1 MRVASS
7 QGMGKRWHEASFPRS
22 RLRENSLSRW
32 RERVGVRVAHR
43 QSPGEVLTSPPPPPP
58 ASRVPPSPAS
68 GRGRFKL
75 PSGPGITTRWGGL
88 LALLLTLLLS
98 LAPPAL
104 ANSPAEIVKRPAGAT
119 VVPDQFLR
127 QWDPVT
133 LFFDKDTGPAEGGP
147 EDHPER
153 LVKGPTH
160 PGAYTWL
167 DARTLQFRPAEPWPA
182 LAQIAWTVN
191 GKTVSLAT
199 LMAAP
204 EASIPAAEA
213 EGLKPVE
220 AITLRFSDPLDTAAL
235 ARMVSIDLRPLP
247 GVEGERQRTLSAKDF
262 DIKVVE
268 RSSRSDPASY
278 VLNLKTPI
286 PWGTRAIVR
295 LRLAEA
301 AGLEGKFHEIRF
313 STTEEFRIHSFGCRT
328 TVMPATVAGAVYG
341 REQALS
347 CPAEDRMVRVV
358 FSAKPQAMGPIEARN
373 LVRLT
378 PPVEDLQAQVVDD
391 TLQLRGR
398 FEADRLYQVRLEP
411 STLVDQEGRPL
422 TMRGASQLHL
432 FFPAKQKFLRFEAR
446 SGVME
451 RFGAQMIPLRGRGHD
466 QVDLR
471 IHAIDPLDRSFWPF
485 PGVEVDE
492 AKAPPAPGEEP
503 VADNDVEPL
512 RAAQIARH
520 LRTLGTPGV
529 SAMVP
534 LPLRPGDTSA
544 RFGLDL
550 KPHLERMA
558 GKQAPG
564 TYLVG
569 LRQLGAGSLRSW
581 MRVQVTDLSLTA
593 VEETD
598 QVRFVVTS
606 LATAQPVADAAVT
619 VEASIHN
626 AWETIGEGTTDEAG
640 QFAWTIPD
648 PPDSRDYTDLVRR
661 VVVKKDDDTLVLD
674 AAVPPNRYAA
684 AGGWQEDDSPWLDWT
699 LNDTTARQPDELW
712 LCHIFT
718 ERPIYRPED
727 SMHIKGY
734 VRDYVSGA
742 LSPTTGSGIVLV
754 KAPDGTEWRYP
765 VDLMPDAGSFH
776 FEFKEKTSIT
786 GKFQVRYLHGT
797 DETDLCHRTVKR
809 EAYRLPRFEV
819 QMHGPAKAPLDAP
832 FTVQMT
838 ARYYAGGN
846 VVERPLHW
854 RVTQLPYTWAPKPRE
869 GFRFSTDSRFS
880 RPVPFRSTP
889 AVEREEKTDLQGAGT
904 ITLDPTIEPTAHA
917 RHYVVEA
924 TVTGDDDQTVTSVH
938 DVLALPPFVLG
949 LKVPRYLEQ
958 VDTVTSEIL
967 VAGADGEGVAGQAVT
982 VRLVKRQWNSILQ
995 AGDFS
1000 SGAAKYVTEVVE
1012 EVVSEQVIRSTAEPS
1027 RLTLPL
1033 TGTGVYLVQLEAED
1047 KLGRAQ
1053 SISVDFFAAGAKP
1066 TTWSRPPAQVFKAT
1080 PEKTRYTPGEV
1091 ARIVLE
1097 SPFQTGAAL
1106 AIVEEPDGHNA
1117 YRWVP
1122 VKNGYGVFELP
1133 VRKEYLPKLPVHFAL
1148 MRGRLPGGGEAKD
1161 SVDLRKPA
1169 TLAATT
1175 WIEVTPAKHRVTV
1188 DLDYPKRAQPGD
1200 EVSVTVKLSD
1210 DEGKPLAGEVTLWL
1224 IDQAVL
1230 ALAKEQPLDPIP
1242 DFIVERPARAV
1253 FYDSRNQVF
1262 GVLPLQED
1270 PGGDGEEAEGSLL
1283 DQVGVRRNFTPVPYY
1298 NPRLMVDASGTAKV
1312 TFTLPDSLTNFR
1324 LRAKVVSGDDRF
1336 GFGMGEMKVRLPVI
1350 VQPALPRFVR
1360 PDDAFTL
1367 AAIGRIV
1374 EGDLGPGRASI
1385 KLDGLALDGP
1395 GERAFDWATKPTRVE
1410 YPVSVPMPPLK
1421 DDGEP
1426 SRTAVRITVGVE
1438 RSQDKARDA
1447 FEVSLPI
1454 QPDRPAETIAQVA
1467 ALEPG
1472 QPVTLAP
1479 LPEAARP
1486 GTVQRTTL
1494 VSAQPAVTLM
1504 AAALDYLYRYPFGCT
1519 EQRISTARASV
1530 AARRLD
1536 QSLMPRTMA
1545 ARVDQDVAAT
1555 LAWIGKATTGDG
1567 LVAFWPGSRG
1577 YVALTSW
1584 SVLLMVEAR
1593 AAGLPV
1599 DAALQERQMQA
1610 LKRAL
1615 RSDAGVF
1622 VDAQT
1627 ERSWALTA
1635 LAAAGQL
1642 DLAYAAE
1649 LTRRAEYLSQE
1660 SIAQALRVLASSK
1673 TPEPGSLDRLK
1684 ERLWSGIVIR
1694 SYQGRDVF
1702 GGLQAKALPTSGLIL
1717 PTETRAVAQTLRAQL
1732 IAAPGDVR
1740 NQMLIDALAG
1750 LGRGDGWGSTNANAE
1765 ALLALADALSGGG
1778 AARPVR
1784 DLTLTQAGKDHSM
1797 PIGGGTPL
1805 QRLDTATDAPATVA
1819 IAGTGPAPA
1828 LWSRTSFVPAAPG
1841 SSAAAV
1847 TQGFVV
1853 SRTALRIQTGGAPP
1867 LRVPLDKAGLTLDHT
1882 VGAVI
1887 EDEVELVNPADRH
1900 HVAITIPLAA
1910 GMEPLNPALA
1920 TAPPEAKP
1928 SAAPELAPSYVSF
1941 LDDRVEYFYE
1951 TLPKGTYHF
1960 RFRSRA
1966 TIPGRFTQPA
1976 ARARMMYDDAVTG
1989 ASPGAVVA
1997 VTREP

>member
-1 MRVASS
+1 MAN
-7 QGMGKRWHEASFPRS
+7 GMTRYVRPAGADNFRS
-22 RLRENSLSRW
+22 RRGDVRAVMRSLD
-32 RERVGVRVAHR
+32 RVVRLA
-43 QSPGEVLTSPPPPPP
+43 L
-58 ASRVPPSPAS
+58 
-68 GRGRFKL
+68 L
-75 PSGPGITTRWGGL
+75 L
-88 LALLLTLLLS
+88 LALLV
-98 LAPPAL
+98 APAL
-104 ANSPAEIVKRPAGAT
+104 ANSPAEIVKRPVGAV

-127 QWDPVT
+127 SWDPVT
-133 LFFDKDTGPAEGGP
+133 LFFDKDTGPAEGGA
-147 EDHPER
+147 EDHPEK
-153 LVKGPTH
+153 LLTGPKH

-182 LAQIAWTVN
+182 LSRVTWAVGGRTV
-191 GKTVSLAT
+191 TLAT

-204 EASIPAAEA
+204 DASSPADNT
-213 EGLKPVE
+213 EGLKPVD
-220 AITLRFSDPLDTAAL
+220 AITLRFPHPLDVAAL
-235 ARMVSIDLRPLP
+235 ARMVTIDLRPLP
-247 GVEGERQRTLSAKDF
+247 GVEGDRQRTLTSRDF

-268 RSSRSDPASY
+268 RNSRTDPATY

-286 PWGTRAIVR
+286 SWGVRAIVR
-295 LRLAEA
+295 LRLAEM
-301 AGLEGKFHEIRF
+301 AGLEGLVHDIRF
-313 STTEEFRIHSFGCRT
+313 ATTEEFRIRNFGCRT
-328 TVMPATVAGAVYG
+328 TVMPATVAGTSYG
-341 REQALS
+341 REQALT
-347 CPAEDRMVRVV
+347 CPADERMVRVV
-358 FSAKPQAMGPIEARN
+358 FSARPQAMGPVEARN

-378 PPVEDLQAQVVDD
+378 PAVEDLQVQVVDD

-411 STLVDQEGRPL
+411 AALTDQEGRPL
-422 TMRGASQLHL
+422 TMRGASQLFL
-432 FFPAKQKFLRFEAR
+432 SFPAKQKFLRFEAH
-446 SGVME
+446 SGVVE
-451 RFGAQMIPLRGRGHD
+451 RFGAQMIPLRGRGYD
-466 QVDLR
+466 KVDLR
-471 IHAIDPLDRSFWPF
+471 IHAIEPLDRNFWPF
-485 PGVEVDE
+485 LAVETDE
-492 AKAPPAPGEEP
+492 AQAPPAPGEEP
-503 VADNDVEPL
+503 RPHTYAFPVDKDDI
-512 RAAQIARH
+512 AQH

-529 SAMVP
+529 STMVP
-534 LPLRPGDTSA
+534 LPLRTGDTSA

-550 KPHLERMA
+550 QPHLERLA
-558 GKQAPG
+558 GKGAPG

-569 LRQLGAGSLRSW
+569 LRQLGVNSVRSW

-606 LATAQPVADAAVT
+606 LATAEPVADAMVSIEGSEGSTWQT
-619 VEASIHN
+619 V
-626 AWETIGEGTTDEAG
+626 GKGTTDADG
-640 QFAWTIPD
+640 QFAWQPEGLGDRI
-648 PPDSRDYTDLVRR
+648 RR
-661 VVVKKDDDTLVLD
+661 VVVTKGNDTLVLD
-674 AAVPPNRYAA
+674 AAEPPNRYAA
-684 AGGWQEDDSPWLDWT
+684 NGGWQADEEWSWLSWT
-699 LNDTTARQPDELW
+699 LYDPGARQPEDQW

-718 ERPIYRPED
+718 ERPIYRPD
-727 SMHIKGY
+727 DPMHIKGY
-734 VRDYVSGA
+734 VRDYSNGA
-742 LSPTTGSGIVLV
+742 LSVAQGQGVVLV

-765 VDLMPDAGSFH
+765 VDLTSDAGSFH
-776 FEFKEKTSIT
+776 FEFKEKTSVT
-786 GKFQVRYLHGT
+786 GKFQVRYLHGK
-797 DETDLCHRTVKR
+797 DETDLCHRSVKR

-819 QMHGPAKAPLDAP
+819 QMHGPGTAPLDAP
-832 FTVQMT
+832 FAVQMT

-846 VVERPLHW
+846 VVERPIHW
-854 RVTQLPYTWAPKPRE
+854 RVTQMPYAWVPKPRE

-889 AVEREEKTDLQGAGT
+889 AVEREDKTDPQGSGAIT
-904 ITLDPTIEPTAHA
+904 IDPTIEPTAHP

-949 LKVPRYLEQ
+949 VKVPRYLEQ
-958 VDTVTSEIL
+958 VDNVEPELI
-967 VAGADGEGVAGQAVT
+967 VAGHDGEGLAGQAVT
-982 VRLVKRQWNSILQ
+982 VRLIKRQWNSILQ

-1012 EVVSEQVIRSTAEPS
+1012 EVVSEQVIRSTAGPMKLS
-1027 RLTLPL
+1027 LPL

-1047 KLGRAQ
+1047 KLGRMQ
-1053 SISVDFFAAGAKP
+1053 SVTVDFFAAGTKP

-1080 PEKTRYTPGEV
+1080 PEKTRYNPGET
-1091 ARIVLE
+1091 ARIILE

-1106 AIVEEPDGHNA
+1106 AIVEEPDGHNS
-1117 YRWVP
+1117 YTWVP
-1122 VKNGYGVFELP
+1122 VRNGYGVFSLA

-1169 TLAATT
+1169 TLASSTA
-1175 WIEVTPAKHRVTV
+1175 IEVTPAKHRVTV

-1270 PGGDGEEAEGSLL
+1270 PGGDGEEAEGALL
-1283 DQVGVRRNFTPVPYY
+1283 DQVGVRKNFTPVPYY

-1336 GFGMGEMKVRLPVI
+1336 GFGTGEMKVRLPVI

-1360 PDDAFTL
+1360 PGDAFTL

-1374 EGDLGPGRASI
+1374 EGEFGPGRASI
-1385 KLDGLALDGP
+1385 KLDGLKLDGTA
-1395 GERAFDWATKPTRVE
+1395 ERGFEWTVKPTRVE
-1410 YPVSVPMPPLK
+1410 YPVTVPEPPLK
-1421 DDGEP
+1421 PDGEP
-1426 SRTAVRITVGVE
+1426 SRSAVTVTVGVE

-1447 FEVSLPI
+1447 FQVELPI
-1454 QPDRPAETIAQVA
+1454 QPDRPPQTIAQVF
-1467 ALEPG
+1467 EMQPG
-1472 QPVTLAP
+1472 TPVTVPP
-1479 LPEAARP
+1479 LPEPARD
-1486 GTVQRTTL
+1486 GTATRTAL
-1494 VSAQPAVTLM
+1494 VSAQPAATLM
-1504 AAALDYLYRYPFGCT
+1504 AAALDYLHRYPYGCT
-1519 EQRISTARASV
+1519 EQRISTARAAV
-1530 AARRLD
+1530 AARRFD
-1536 QSLMPRTMA
+1536 QSLMPKTMA
-1545 ARVDQDVAAT
+1545 SRVDRDVAAT
-1555 LAWIGKATTGDG
+1555 LAWISNATTGDG

-1577 YVALTSW
+1577 YVALTAW
-1584 SVLLMVEAR
+1584 SVLLMVEAHD
-1593 AAGLPV
+1593 AGLPV
-1599 DAALQERQMQA
+1599 DVELRDRLIQA

-1622 VDAQT
+1622 VDSYG
-1627 ERSWALTA
+1627 ERTWALTA

-1660 SIAQALRVLASSK
+1660 STAQALRVLASSR
-1673 TPEPGSLDRLK
+1673 TPEAGSLDRLK

-1694 SYQGRDVF
+1694 SHQGRDVF
-1702 GGLQAKALPTSGLIL
+1702 GGLQAKALSSSGVIL

-1732 IAAPGDVR
+1732 AAAPGDPR

-1765 ALLALADALSGGG
+1765 ALLALADAL
-1778 AARPVR
+1778 AKAEP
-1784 DLTLTQAGKDHSM
+1784 L
-1797 PIGGGTPL
+1797 GGGTAKVAQDDKVLSLEVTSVRGTVPL
-1805 QRLDTATDAPATVA
+1805 SIRPDTPAAVTVL
-1819 IAGTGPAPA
+1819 GEWGKPV
-1828 LWSRTSFVPAAPG
+1828 LWVRTSFVPAAPG
-1841 SSAAAV
+1841 SAAAAV

-1853 SRTALRIQTGGAPP
+1853 SRAALRIQAGGAPP
-1867 LRVPLDKAGLTLDHT
+1867 LRVPLDKPGLTLDHA

-1920 TAPPEAKP
+1920 TAPPEAMP
-1928 SAAPELAPSYVSF
+1928 SAQPELAPSYVSF

-1976 ARARMMYDDAVTG
+1976 ARAQMMYDDAVVG
-1989 ASPGAVVA
+1989 ASPGALVSVVRGA
-1997 VTREP
+1997 E